1 MKLSLSGRH
10 ALVLGGSCELAL
22 ALADSLIEDGLYPIL
37 TYRSENGRQSIDE
50 HLMNNRG
57 NYETGYV
64 DFAMPDSIDTLFD
77 RIGKEL
83 DYVIDFAQGDFEAF
97 VAAANQEDVTRYV
110 QENITLR
117 SRILK
122 EASRLMLA
130 RRKGRF
136 VFVSSTA
143 ALRPNPGQ
151 GFYAA
156 AKLASEALYRNLG
169 LELGKRGITTVTLRP
184 GYVSA
189 GRGRLFIEKNEKEVL
204 RLIPTGKALS
214 AEEITATIM
223 FLLSDGAAGFN
234 ATEIIMDGGLTA
246 GKQC

>member
-1 MKLSLSGRH
+1 MKLSFSGRR

-22 ALADSLIEDGLYPIL
+22 ALAGSLIAGGLYPIL
-37 TYRSENGRQSIDE
+37 TYRSENGRQRIDE
-50 HLMNNRG
+50 HLTNNRG
-57 NYETGYV
+57 NYEAVYF

-77 RIGKEL
+77 RIGKAL
-83 DYVIDFAQGDFEAF
+83 DYVIDFAQGDFEGFIAG
-97 VAAANQEDVTRYV
+97 ANQDDVTRYV
-110 QENITLR
+110 QENITFR

-130 RRKGRF
+130 RKRGRF
-136 VFVSSTA
+136 VFISSTA
-143 ALRPNPGQ
+143 ALRPNQGQ

-169 LELGKRGITTVTLRP
+169 LELGKRGITAVTLSP

-189 GRGRLFIEKNEKEVL
+189 GRGRSFMEKNEKEVL

-214 AEEITATIM
+214 AEEIAATIM

-246 GKQC
+246 GKQF

>member
-1 MKLSLSGRH
+1 MKLLFSGRR

-22 ALADSLIEDGLYPIL
+22 ALAVSLIKAGLYPIL
-37 TYRSENGRQSIDE
+37 TYRSENGRQRIDE
-50 HLMNNRG
+50 HLMKVQG
-57 NYETGYV
+57 EYEATYF
-64 DFAMPDSIDTLFD
+64 DFGMPASIEALFD
-77 RIGKEL
+77 ALGKEL

-97 VAAANQEDVTRYV
+97 IAAANQDDVAQYV
-110 QENITLR
+110 HENVTLR

-130 RRKGRF
+130 RRRGRF